1 MAKIVF
7 FDFDGTITKKD
18 SLIEFLKFALGS
30 FEYYKGLIAL
40 SPILLV
46 YKLKIIPNH
55 IAKEKLI
62 AHFFKGCDSIHF
74 NDIANRYSIEEID
87 KIIRPK
93 ALEKITWHIGKGH
106 KVVVVSASMECW
118 LKGWC
123 DKNNL
128 ELLGTKLA
136 VREGQMTGGFSTKN
150 CYGIEKVN
158 RIEEN
163 FNLDDY
169 DVIYAYGDSTGDR
182 EMLSIAD
189 EKYYKYFENS

>member
-1 MAKIVF
+1 MKIIF

-18 SLIEFLKFALGS
+18 SLVEFIKFALSS

-40 SPILLV
+40 SPMLLA

-62 AHFFKGCDSIHF
+62 SHFFKGWDSIGF
-74 NDIANRYSIEEID
+74 KNIANSYSIEKID
-87 KIIRPK
+87 EIIRPK
-93 ALEKITWHIGKGH
+93 AIEKIKWHQGKGH
-106 KVVVVSASMECW
+106 RIVVVSASIECW

-123 DKNNL
+123 KKNNL
-128 ELLGTKLA
+128 ELIGTKLE
-136 VREGQMTGGFSTKN
+136 VKNNMLTGKFSTKN
-150 CYGIEKVN
+150 CYGTEKVN
-158 RIEEN
+158 RIKEN

-169 DVIYAYGDSTGDR
+169 NVIYAYGDSNGDK

-189 EKYYKYFENS
+189 KKYYKYFE